1 MARTEPARISANAAP
16 MPQVRSSPRNS
27 APAATATAGLTYVKT
42 VARVGPTSLI
52 SSRKA
57 TKASAVQIT
66 PRPARAA
73 STEAEGI
80 SDGRVA
86 AAGPAYTS
94 AASARQGVMSCSVGT
109 SFSQRAAISGA
120 VA

>member
-1 MARTEPARISANAAP
+1 
-16 MPQVRSSPRNS
+16 MPTVSGSSRNS

-66 PRPARAA
+66 PRPMRAVR
-73 STEAEGI
+73 TEGEGRVGGQVATAEG
-80 SDGRVA
+80 V
-86 AAGPAYTS
+86 
-94 AASARQGVMSCSVGT
+94 
-109 SFSQRAAISGA
+109 
-120 VA
+120 